1 MLEIKFHDLGT
12 VDEEKLKYA
21 VIMARYDEKW
31 IFVRHKDR
39 YTWEIPGG
47 RKEPKENIQDTAP
60 RELIE
65 ETGAQDFSITPI
77 CVYSVDNGEDRSFG
91 QLFYSEIKS
100 IDELPNYE
108 IAEIRLFESLPK
120 DLTYPLIQ
128 PYLFRR
134 IEESFNQN

>member
-21 VIMARYDEKW
+21 VIMARYKEKW

-39 YTWEIPGG
+39 DTWEIPGG

-60 RELIE
+60 RELVE

-77 CVYSVDNGEDRSFG
+77 CVYSVDSGENRSFG

-100 IDELPNYE
+100 ISELPNYE
-108 IAEIRLFESLPK
+108 IAEIRLFETLPQ

-134 IEESFNQN
+134 TEESFDQN